1 MKVKNY
7 HRSKFS
13 ILSNWKEESCH
24 FVGSLQKTVHAL
36 HSPLGKLY
44 VHVPHRLPLSSRL
57 ASEQALY
64 LGELHMNST
73 WKGRLC
79 YLLWTRNGAT
89 RRLLQGPIVP
99 WLIVLICNIIHRCRY
114 KLTGTKVLTGC
125 PVSLVTLILL
135 DWTAHTVCTWKIKNG
150 FHLINRYS
158 NYISHLTLE

>member
-73 WKGRLC
+73 
-79 YLLWTRNGAT
+79 
-89 RRLLQGPIVP
+89 
-99 WLIVLICNIIHRCRY
+99 
-114 KLTGTKVLTGC
+114 
-125 PVSLVTLILL
+125 
-135 DWTAHTVCTWKIKNG
+135 
-150 FHLINRYS
+150 
-158 NYISHLTLE
+158 